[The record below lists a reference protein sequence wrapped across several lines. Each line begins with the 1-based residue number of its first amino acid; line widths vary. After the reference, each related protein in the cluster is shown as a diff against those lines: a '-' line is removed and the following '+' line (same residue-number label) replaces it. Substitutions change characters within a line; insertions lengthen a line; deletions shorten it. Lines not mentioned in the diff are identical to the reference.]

1 MGIGVLIIGASGMGK
16 SASMRNFKSNLS
28 VINVLGKPLPFRSE
42 GLKTVQTDDPD
53 TIISLMNKSV
63 SEAIVID
70 DSGYLISNYYMENKA
85 PISAKMNDK
94 YAVYDELATRF
105 FKIVNSIKKLSP
117 NKIIYIMMHEDL
129 SDTGKIKPRTI
140 GKMLDDKVC
149 IEGYFSIVLRAEKNE
164 GKYVFRTNTDGA
176 SVVKSPFELFPELI
190 ENDLFKVD
198 QTIRAYYGLNKNQG
212 EKNV

>member
-28 VINVLGKPLPFRSE
+28 IINVLGKPLPFRSE
-42 GLKTVQTDDPD
+42 KIKTVQTDDPNK
-53 TIISLMNKSV
+53 IIELLKRSV
-63 SEAIVID
+63 SESIVID

-105 FKIVNSIKKLSP
+105 FKIINTIKALP
-117 NKIIYIMMHEDL
+117 ENKIVYIMMHEDM

-140 GKMLDDKVC
+140 GKMLDEKVC
-149 IEGYFSIVLRAEKNE
+149 IEGYFSIVLRAEKNN
-164 GKYVFRTNTDGA
+164 GKYVFQTNSNGE
-176 SVVKSPFELFPELI
+176 SVVKSPFDLFPELI
-190 ENDLFKVD
+190 ENDLLKVD
-198 QTIRAYYGLNKNQG
+198 QTIRNYYGLNKK
-212 EKNV
+212 E